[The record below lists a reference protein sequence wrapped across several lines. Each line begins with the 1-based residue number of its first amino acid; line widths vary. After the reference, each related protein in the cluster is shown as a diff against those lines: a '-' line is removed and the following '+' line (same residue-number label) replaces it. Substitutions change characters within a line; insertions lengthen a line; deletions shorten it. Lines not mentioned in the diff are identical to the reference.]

1 MEHEQHEGM
10 EEERGAKEMVADE
23 EGPVEDLASAKRM
36 ESGKTVLIG
45 SAMISFAILVFAG
58 TLVYTGKGKPIASQ
72 NASAPGSV
80 AGGYSDPLEEAV
92 IPSGGVYIPV
102 RWGDAGKKL
111 VESGVLDRGK
121 FDSLYADRG
130 GLTDETKKLLERSDN
145 ERIVITPENSG
156 QVLNLLWAFGL
167 ANNNPILD
175 YGPMRDPSYGGAD
188 RFASTGGWTLAKG
201 NVMDHYSRHA
211 IIELT
216 SDQQKLVEKVAKGI
230 YRPCCG
236 NATYFP
242 DCNHGMAMLGLL
254 ELMASQ
260 GVSEEN
266 MYRAAL
272 KVNSYWF
279 PETYMT
285 LARYFANKGVSW
297 DAVDPKEVLGEEY
310 SSASGYRQILS
321 EVTEAAAKTPAVN
334 TPTRRSSGGCGV

>member
-1 MEHEQHEGM
+1 MEHEDDQTQEDVGM
-10 EEERGAKEMVADE
+10 ERAVAGEAELEKKAGAAQKQ
-23 EGPVEDLASAKRM
+23 G
-36 ESGKTVLIG
+36 SGNTILIG

-58 TLVYTGKGKPIASQ
+58 TLVYTGKEKQTGSQ
-72 NASAPGSV
+72 NASAPGNV
-80 AGGYSDPLEEAV
+80 AGEYSDPFEEAV
-92 IPSGGVYIPV
+92 IPSGGVYIPI
-102 RWGDAGKKL
+102 RWGDTGKKL
-111 VESGVLDRGK
+111 MESGVLDRGK

-130 GLTDETKKLLERSDN
+130 GLTDETKNLLERSDN

-167 ANNNPILD
+167 ANNNPVLD

-216 SDQQKLVEKVAKGI
+216 SDQQKLVERVAKGI